1 MSPRGNKSKGKPTSR
16 FTHFRTTSTT
26 DTTDTHER
34 EAPPASNLSS
44 PVLLDSDIDSD
55 SDSSSEPSSNFR
67 NSKPR
72 VSKTE
77 QFEAKN
83 KKLAKGVGKSNR
95 KLTPKEKKCLMKERK
110 KVEKMESKSRR
121 DEEMV
126 KAELERGEADEF
138 VESLEV
144 EDE

>member
-16 FTHFRTTSTT
+16 FTHFRTN

-34 EAPPASNLSS
+34 EDPLASDLSS
-44 PVLLDSDIDSD
+44 PISSDSD

-67 NSKPR
+67 KSKPR

-110 KVEKMESKSRR
+110 KVEKMESKNKRG
-121 DEEMV
+121 EEME
-126 KAELERGEADEF
+126 KTELERGEADEF

>member
-1 MSPRGNKSKGKPTSR
+1 MSPRGNKSKGKPPSR

-26 DTTDTHER
+26 STHER

-44 PVLLDSDIDSD
+44 PASSDSD

-110 KVEKMESKSRR
+110 KVEKMESKNKRG
-121 DEEMV
+121 EEMA
-126 KAELERGEADEF
+126 KTELERGEADEF